1 MKRAL
6 PMTAVVF
13 TLASAVAGSAAAQSA
28 PSTVGALRGWDE
40 TPNAATGGT
49 AQPASGPQVR
59 SWSETST
66 PSAAQPNG
74 NGANSAAS
82 AGTGATRAQRRRPSS
97 ERAPSSNA
105 QRDASGAWVLP
116 AMRVSRAQP
125 RGAEASAS
133 QGTAGHSARD
143 EEGDEQPI
151 VIEMFDA
158 PGVTPY
164 PAPFALRPFGPPH
177 RPLRLISSYDGDDD
191 ASQPRV
197 TVTVAPALTIMREY
211 DGEPPQRPEVRI
223 EVVAVPEANAL
234 ILLPMRVLS
243 RTHP

>member
-6 PMTAVVF
+6 VTTAVVF
-13 TLASAVAGSAAAQSA
+13 TLASAIAGAADAQTA

-40 TPNAATGGT
+40 APSATQRGT
-49 AQPASGPQVR
+49 SAQPPRGPQLR
-59 SWSETST
+59 SWSD
-66 PSAAQPNG
+66 PSANSTNSAGATQRRTSNERSSSSEAQP
-74 NGANSAAS
+74 
-82 AGTGATRAQRRRPSS
+82 
-97 ERAPSSNA
+97 A

-133 QGTAGHSARD
+133 QSGAAHSARD

-151 VIEMFDA
+151 VIEMFEA

-197 TVTVAPALTIMREY
+197 TVTVAPALTIMRDY
-211 DGEPPQRPEVRI
+211 DGEPPQPPEVRI
-223 EVVAVPEANAL
+223 EVVAIPEANAL
-234 ILLPMRVLS
+234 ILLPVRVLS

>member
-6 PMTAVVF
+6 VTIAVVF
-13 TLASAVAGSAAAQSA
+13 TLASAIAGAADAQTA
-28 PSTVGALRGWDE
+28 PSAVGALRAWDE
-40 TPNAATGGT
+40 APSATQRGPS
-49 AQPASGPQVR
+49 AQPPRAPQLR
-59 SWSETST
+59 AWSD
-66 PSAAQPNG
+66 PSAN
-74 NGANSAAS
+74 NANSANS
-82 AGTGATRAQRRRPSS
+82 ATRTAGATQTRTSNERSSSS
-97 ERAPSSNA
+97 EAQPA

-133 QGTAGHSARD
+133 QSAAHSARD
-143 EEGDEQPI
+143 DEGDEQPI
-151 VIEMFDA
+151 VIEMFEA

-177 RPLRLISSYDGDDD
+177 RPLRLISSYDGEDD

-197 TVTVAPALTIMREY
+197 TVTVAPALTIMRDY
-211 DGEPPQRPEVRI
+211 DGEPPQPPEVRI
-223 EVVAVPEANAL
+223 EVVAIPEANAL